1 MLNFLHIVVSLVILL
16 RTVCYQKPP
25 GSSYKPVMSALA
37 YLIII
42 AAGYDIVTVLF
53 SGGDYPISSLIFKAL
68 LAAALINSRGN
79 VVDLFITRY
88 QALRFVHWYR
98 DKYARFSKSGNKMQP
113 LHIPQRRKTDH
124 GGEHA

>member
-25 GSSYKPVMSALA
+25 GASYKPVMSALA
-37 YLIII
+37 YLLII

-53 SGGDYPISSLIFKAL
+53 SGGDYPVSSLIFKTL

-98 DKYARFSKSGNKMQP
+98 EKYARFTKPVKKIPAMN
-113 LHIPQRRKTDH
+113 IPQRRKTDD
-124 GGEHA
+124 GGKHA